1 MSDKVTNVQFF
12 RKTFGTRLLELDCRD
27 SQFCL
32 VINCLFVFLAEH
44 GMIQEPAVVS
54 DGYVC
59 ECQFELTM
67 ASPCQVVQSSTTKH
81 PRIVLMSLVNLLQN

>member
-12 RKTFGTRLLELDCRD
+12 GKTFSLLELDCRD

-32 VINCLFVFLAEH
+32 VINCLSVFLAEH

-54 DGYVC
+54 DGT
-59 ECQFELTM
+59 F
-67 ASPCQVVQSSTTKH
+67 
-81 PRIVLMSLVNLLQN
+81 VNANLD